1 MRWWDCE
8 FCKNGILN
16 TWILRKMRFW
26 ICEFCEKWD
35 FEYVNFVKNE
45 ILKLWI
51 LWKMRFWKCE
61 FCEKWDF
68 QYLIFWMNCGFL
80 PQFGVWLEFLRIC
93 VVSNVW
99 VFQYYTLS
107 IGVSK
112 RQIFQCHNKRV
123 HSMPDA
129 KKIGQSSCSSS
140 ATLISLGWKTTNVA
154 MNRNALKAAAHLCT
168 AWFLLTLKKT
178 RDFHL

>member
-1 MRWWDCE
+1 MQGC
-8 FCKNGILN
+8 
-16 TWILRKMRFW
+16 
-26 ICEFCEKWD
+26 
-35 FEYVNFVKNE
+35 
-45 ILKLWI
+45 
-51 LWKMRFWKCE
+51 
-61 FCEKWDF
+61 
-68 QYLIFWMNCGFL
+68 
-80 PQFGVWLEFLRIC
+80 VWLEFLRIC

-154 MNRNALKAAAHLCT
+154 MNRNALKAAAHLYT
-168 AWFLLTLKKT
+168 ALDFCWLWKNPRFPSLMGTEKQEIGKQLPVVGEETLLFFPQSRLTKFQQIKVCLHKSDV
-178 RDFHL
+178 R